1 MQNVVST
8 CNHMTIVFII
18 WPFLNSDI
26 TLFKSMTSFCGTNNI
41 SQSVFHIQ
49 TDGPNNVLK
58 SRWRISTNL

>member
-18 WPFLNSDI
+18 WPLLNSDI
-26 TLFKSMTSFCGTNNI
+26 TLFKSMTSFCGTDNI

-49 TDGPNNVLK
+49 TDGPEECYEVPLED
-58 SRWRISTNL
+58 LY